1 VLINIGVLLSRLLVG
16 GVFLIA
22 GFAKLKA
29 PASRFI
35 RAVLGY
41 ELLPKPLAV
50 VWARILPWVEVVAGS
65 LLIVG
70 LWSRF
75 AVVLSTA
82 LLLMFSFA
90 MAISLFQGKDQECGC
105 FKTLTPVQW
114 RLVYRNLALMGLLLP
129 VYAVSGGTWAVDVWL
144 TPQPNSRP
152 GFSGELT
159 LLITLWLFTLSATL
173 LLRYS
178 IQRKQSSGK
187 PINIT
192 PQ

>member
-29 PASRFI
+29 PSDRFI
-35 RAVLGY
+35 SAVLGY
-41 ELLPKPLAV
+41 RLLPRPLAV
-50 VWARILPWVEVVAGS
+50 VWARILPWVEVVASS

-75 AVVLSTA
+75 AVVVSTA

-114 RLVYRNLALMGLLLP
+114 RLVYRNLGLMGLLLP
-129 VYAVSGGTWAVDVWL
+129 VYAMNGGALAADVWL
-144 TPQPNSRP
+144 VPQSDNHS

-159 LLITLWLFTLSATL
+159 LLITLWLFTISATL